1 MDSLTQIVLGAAVGE
16 AVLGKKVG
24 NKAMLY
30 GAIAGTIPD
39 LDIFASYFTDTVSAL
54 EIHRGFT
61 HSIFF
66 SVVFAPIFGWL
77 ISKIERRSIAS
88 WKDWSLLMFWGLFTH
103 PVLDSFTT
111 WGTQLFWPF
120 EIRLAFKNIFVIDP
134 LYTLPFLFFLILAM
148 RAERGSPRRRKM
160 NNLGLIVSSLYML
173 ISIGLKGVTYL
184 KFEDALKEQNISYLQ
199 IQTKPAPFNT
209 ILWTAN
215 VELED
220 AYLIGNY
227 SLFDTKPILFKL
239 YPKNHKLLGALKSED
254 KVKRLIA
261 ISNGWYTI
269 MQKDDQLYLNNLQF
283 GVLDNNSE
291 IPSFVFSYR
300 LVQENDGM
308 LIEEVKRK
316 PEEAKKLLLDLGSQ
330 ILGN

>member
-1 MDSLTQIVLGAAVGE
+1 
-16 AVLGKKVG
+16 
-24 NKAMLY
+24 MLY

-160 NNLGLIVSSLYML
+160 NNLGLIISSLYML
-173 ISIGLKGVTYL
+173 LSIGLKGVTYL
-184 KFEDALKEQNISYLQ
+184 KFENALKEQNISYLQ

-239 YPKNHKLLGALKSED
+239 YPKNHELLGALKSED

-300 LVQENDGM
+300 LVQENDEM